1 MRGWI
6 CCWVQ
11 VRKNSTTLFV
21 GIIFAAL
28 LILGV
33 NFHTRYLVQTNSY
46 QGVSNRVRFNPL
58 TSQSSELTPRQ
69 EILDVHSPQR
79 NMSETVKSFRSCQPK
94 RNVMFLK
101 THKTASSTIL
111 NLLYRF
117 GEKHGLTFALPT
129 HYQFGYPILFSSRR
143 VKGFLQRDVP
153 HYNIMCNH
161 MRFNRPEVQKVM
173 PADTFYF
180 SILRNPVAL
189 AESSYSYYKS
199 VAPSFKRSVNF
210 DAFIAN
216 PWRYYLPQVHNNHY
230 ARNLLWFD
238 FGFNHNANF
247 SLQVAQAGVEEIQ
260 QSFHLIL
267 LAEYFDQSMV
277 LLRDALCWSLDDIVT
292 FRLNFRSN
300 DTRRRLS
307 AKQEERLKQWN
318 AMDWYLYQSFNKTFW
333 QRVERFGKSRMDQE
347 VAILQARQKEL
358 MDLCLLQGG
367 KPAEASQILD
377 RGVRPFQFGQ
387 AKILGYNLNLNLSL
401 SNKERCL
408 RMIMPELQYKDLL
421 DSKQFPR
428 AEGVPKQALAKEGI
442 RPQSNV
448 HLGASGSVVNKRDHV
463 IQKIDLSKQKLRRSP

>member
-1 MRGWI
+1 MEAQPCRGPVATPSGARCRNI
-6 CCWVQ
+6 RLDARRTRGGLVPPPECEGASVL
-11 VRKNSTTLFV
+11 VMLGATGRGLGSPTLV
-21 GIIFAAL
+21 PEEPWSPAL
-28 LILGV
+28 PPHQEVLGGRLYV
-33 NFHTRYLVQTNSY
+33 TPGELPCDFLY
-46 QGVSNRVRFNPL
+46 
-58 TSQSSELTPRQ
+58 SSELTPRQ
-69 EILDVHSPQR
+69 EILDAHSPRR

-129 HYQFGYPILFSSRR
+129 HYQFGYPSLFSSRR
-143 VKGFLQRDVP
+143 VKGFLQRDGP

-180 SILRNPVAL
+180 SIVRNPVTL

-216 PWRYYLPQVHNNHY
+216 PWRYYLPQLHNNHY

-247 SLQVAQAGVEEIQ
+247 SLKVAQAGVDEIQ

-277 LLRDALCWSLDDIVT
+277 LLRDALCWPLDDIVT
-292 FRLNFRSN
+292 FRLNFRSK
-300 DTRRRLS
+300 DTRRLS
-307 AKQEERLKQWN
+307 VEQEERLKQWN

-333 QRVERFGKSRMDQE
+333 QRVERFGNSRMDQE
-347 VAILQARQKEL
+347 VASLQAPKGTYGPLSVAGWKTGR
-358 MDLCLLQGG
+358 G
-367 KPAEASQILD
+367 KP
-377 RGVRPFQFGQ
+377 
-387 AKILGYNLNLNLSL
+387 
-401 SNKERCL
+401 
-408 RMIMPELQYKDLL
+408 
-421 DSKQFPR
+421 DS
-428 AEGVPKQALAKEGI
+428 
-442 RPQSNV
+442 
-448 HLGASGSVVNKRDHV
+448 
-463 IQKIDLSKQKLRRSP
+463 